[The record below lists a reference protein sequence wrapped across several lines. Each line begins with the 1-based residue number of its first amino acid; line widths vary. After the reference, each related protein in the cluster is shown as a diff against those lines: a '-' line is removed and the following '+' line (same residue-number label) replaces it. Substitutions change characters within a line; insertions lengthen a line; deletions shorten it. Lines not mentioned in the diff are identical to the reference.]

1 VHYPSPIALLFAAFL
16 IASVIGATLV
26 SSLPS

>member
-1 VHYPSPIALLFAAFL
+1 VLHPSPIALLFAVFL